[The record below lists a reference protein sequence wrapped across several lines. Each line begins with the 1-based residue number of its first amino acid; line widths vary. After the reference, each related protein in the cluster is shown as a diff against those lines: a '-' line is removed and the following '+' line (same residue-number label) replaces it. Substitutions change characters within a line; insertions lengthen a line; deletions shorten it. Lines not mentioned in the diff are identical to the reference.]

1 MNCKNDSQFKD
12 DICILFLHQC
22 KELNIENNTK
32 FVKLMI
38 VIN

>member
-1 MNCKNDSQFKD
+1 MNYKNDSKFKD
-12 DICILFLHQC
+12 DICILFSHQR

-32 FVKLMI
+32 FVKLLI